1 MLDVTKRKMCKSM
14 KIVNS
19 VDASVSC
26 CGKEPPY
33 DHPKVYLE
41 IDKEKK
47 EVSCPYCSKKF
58 RLIETK

>member
-1 MLDVTKRKMCKSM
+1 MCKSM
-14 KIVNS
+14 EIVNS

-41 IDKEKK
+41 IDKAKK

>member
-1 MLDVTKRKMCKSM
+1 MSLKEIMYKSM
-14 KIVNS
+14 EIVNS

-26 CGKEPPY
+26 QGKEPLY

-47 EVSCPYCSKKF
+47 EVICPYCSKKF
-58 RLIETK
+58 KLVTK

>member
-1 MLDVTKRKMCKSM
+1 MFKYME
-14 KIVNS
+14 IVNS
-19 VDASVSC
+19 IDTSVSC

-47 EVSCPYCSKKF
+47 EIVCPYCSKIFILTEPK
-58 RLIETK
+58 

>member
-1 MLDVTKRKMCKSM
+1 ME
-14 KIVNS
+14 IVNS

-26 CGKEPPY
+26 CGKELLY

-47 EVSCPYCSKKF
+47 EVTCPYCSKKF
-58 RLIETK
+58 KLVTK